1 MAKAKPTTTRTTRRT
16 PAKGRSSA
24 AGSSSSASSPPARK
38 TRTPSRIGRTVSR
51 TALNGTNKRPSKNVA
66 PSRRASS
73 PKPKA
78 VRPPPGPERRQNER
92 SPMMVLEIK
101 GKHYDKIFIGYA
113 ENISRSGLCFSAANP
128 PAVGTTFPV
137 ELVLPDNRT
146 MVQCT
151 CRVVWQRRV
160 ETTGRPSVGVGVEFV
175 DLDQAKR
182 QLIDQWVKRNT
193 RLPRGASPGAD
204 G

>member
-1 MAKAKPTTTRTTRRT
+1 
-16 PAKGRSSA
+16 
-24 AGSSSSASSPPARK
+24 
-38 TRTPSRIGRTVSR
+38 
-51 TALNGTNKRPSKNVA
+51 
-66 PSRRASS
+66 
-73 PKPKA
+73 
-78 VRPPPGPERRQNER
+78 
-92 SPMMVLEIK
+92 MMVLEIK

-137 ELVLPDNRT
+137 EFVLPDNRT

-151 CRVVWQRRV
+151 CRVVWQRRY

-182 QLIDQWVKRNT
+182 QLIDQWVKRKT
-193 RLPRGASPGAD
+193 RLPRGAAPDANG